1 MVLAC
6 FEATESDDIP
16 ASNFPMNPTAA
27 SRSAAAAGYRGVDM
41 TSAVK
46 YHGDAG
52 VGRAAASSGLVP
64 DFVGAG
70 VIVSGAMGLSGGI
83 PRSRPPGRSSIVSPL
98 WPSVS
103 SAGVEPP

>member
-27 SRSAAAAGYRGVDM
+27 SRSSAAAGYRGVDM

-70 VIVSGAMGLSGGI
+70 VIVSGAMGLSGGG
-83 PRSRPPGRSSIVSPL
+83 PR
-98 WPSVS
+98 
-103 SAGVEPP
+103 